1 MMPVCDETGVEWDGT
16 RREGGGMDGWMDGWS
31 GSDWNMVNRESIAGD
46 GMCTGIEN
54 RIRLSIEF

>member
-1 MMPVCDETGVEWDGT
+1 MGRVVRAM
-16 RREGGGMDGWMDGWS
+16 GGMDGWS